1 MGSAEENRR
10 PGLVLAV
17 VVFLFGWLLAAAVN
31 YHKLFL
37 SFVLPVSIPGLVE
50 GAWLIAAAATAISAW
65 LVWRRLRWP
74 GLAGCAAVAAV
85 CAVLMATTDW
95 VHFYAT
101 TWYSMHRSDFADALT
116 YLDHLEKGMG
126 PPEGISRMNNDPERP
141 VWFVRVWSGIP
152 DCASGFAHFT
162 EYPEKYLPGRP
173 VDSDDYLDGAGCAV
187 RPTVELGD
195 GWWWVE

>member
-17 VVFLFGWLLAAAVN
+17 VVFLFGWLLAVAVN
-31 YHKLFL
+31 YFAMDI
-37 SFVLPVSIPGLVE
+37 SSVFPIPVIVLMA
-50 GAWLIAAAATAISAW
+50 GAWLPAAAATALSAV

-74 GLAGCAAVAAV
+74 GLAGHAVVAAAF
-85 CAVLMATTDW
+85 AVLMATTSW

-101 TWYSMHRSDFADALT
+101 TWYAMHRSHYAEVLRHVGN
-116 YLDHLEKGMG
+116 LGKGEH
-126 PPEGISRMNNDPERP
+126 PPEGISQINGDPAQP

-152 DCASGFAHFT
+152 GCAAGFAHFGGS
-162 EYPEKYLPGRP
+162 PEKYLPRSP
-173 VDSDDYLDGAGCAV
+173 FDPRDYLDGDGCAV